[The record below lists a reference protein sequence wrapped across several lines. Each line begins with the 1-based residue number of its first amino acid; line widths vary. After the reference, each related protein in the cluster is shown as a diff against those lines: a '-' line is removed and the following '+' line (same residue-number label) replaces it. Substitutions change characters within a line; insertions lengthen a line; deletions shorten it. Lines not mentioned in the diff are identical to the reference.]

1 MSPSIES
8 PKSPPV
14 RPSEHAVG
22 TNFLHARARFCR
34 PGWALVRC
42 LVAGLLACLVG
53 ACGSDEQVGGSD
65 ASRDTRQVVG
75 RRPNVLLISLDTL
88 RADRLGCYGYGR
100 ETSPFLD
107 SVAAQG
113 IRFENAFV
121 NTHGTP
127 PSHATLFSS
136 LYQQTHRVS
145 IGESGDRGRHR
156 IPESLDLLPERLRKA
171 GYRTIGITGGGFMSE
186 DFGFDRGFEIFG
198 EENGIERQVDRLISE
213 VAGIGAGGD
222 AGGYSRPIF
231 AFLHTYEIHSP
242 YDPPPGP
249 RSRFVRRESDFEAT
263 SQNLKPHGRD
273 PDGTLDE
280 AGLEFVSDLYDAGIR
295 HTDDHLRRLFTEL
308 EALGFLR
315 NHLVVIGSD
324 HGEELGDHGRLLHPA
339 TLYEEL
345 LRVPLILGGTR
356 VRRGHVSRRLASTVD
371 VAPTIYAATGV
382 DPPMIMEGHD
392 LLSPL
397 PEGAERRVYSQYAE
411 MLYSVR
417 TSRFKLILDQRPGA
431 EEPLRLYDLRADPE
445 ERQNL
450 ADARPRMVEEL
461 RSGLEAWLGRL
472 EELGQLEA
480 SDADL
485 DAERLE
491 ELRSLGYV
499 D

>member
-1 MSPSIES
+1 
-8 PKSPPV
+8 
-14 RPSEHAVG
+14 
-22 TNFLHARARFCR
+22 
-34 PGWALVRC
+34 
-42 LVAGLLACLVG
+42 
-53 ACGSDEQVGGSD
+53 
-65 ASRDTRQVVG
+65 
-75 RRPNVLLISLDTL
+75 VLLISIDTL

-100 ETSPFLD
+100 GTSPFLD
-107 SVAAQG
+107 SMAARG

-145 IGESGDRGRHR
+145 IGEAGDRARHR

-186 DFGFDRGFEIFG
+186 DFGFDRGFEIFDQ
-198 EENGIERQVDRLISE
+198 ENGIEKQVDRLISE
-213 VAGIGAGGD
+213 VAGITSGGAAGGT
-222 AGGYSRPIF
+222 AGGYSGPIF

-242 YDPPPGP
+242 YDPPPGT
-249 RSRFVRRESDFEAT
+249 RSRFVRRENDFEAI
-263 SQNLKPHGRD
+263 SRNLKLHGRD

-280 AGLEFVSDLYDAGIR
+280 ADLAFVSDLYDAGIR

-308 EALGFLR
+308 EALGFFR

-324 HGEELGDHGRLLHPA
+324 HGEELGDHGHLLHPA

-345 LRVPLILGGTR
+345 LRVPLILTGTR

-382 DPPMIMEGHD
+382 DPPTVMEGHD

-397 PEGAERRVYSQYAE
+397 PEDAERRVYSQYAE
-411 MLYSVR
+411 KLYSVR
-417 TSRFKLILDQRPGA
+417 TARFKLILDQRPGA
-431 EEPLRLYDLRADPE
+431 PEPDRVRLYDLRVDPE
-445 ERQNL
+445 EKRNL
-450 ADARPRMVEEL
+450 AEARPRMVEEL
-461 RSGLEAWLGRL
+461 HSGLEDWLGRL

-480 SDADL
+480 SDVEL